1 MPKTQINL
9 EGWQDY
15 RGNAAGSLLYVET
28 SHQSEMPV
36 RDQLNEN
43 GKGFFYEPNYET
55 STYGLMSCCNVKN
68 INAIVRAKSRYILF
82 GTRYEGLS
90 DSEKRNK
97 YLIMG
102 YMRIDQI
109 KDVRTRH
116 IQRFMSN
123 PELQEPE
130 CMQMEHNW
138 AVYGPMRFVS
148 MDDSFLVTDE
158 ILKEWGYKGHAS
170 RQLKAV
176 FQKEHL
182 DQILSYLDSKEDK
195 IEEYIAIVDEFKE
208 ALEEGE

>member
-1 MPKTQINL
+1 
-9 EGWQDY
+9 
-15 RGNAAGSLLYVET
+15 
-28 SHQSEMPV
+28 
-36 RDQLNEN
+36 
-43 GKGFFYEPNYET
+43 
-55 STYGLMSCCNVKN
+55 
-68 INAIVRAKSRYILF
+68 
-82 GTRYEGLS
+82 
-90 DSEKRNK
+90 
-97 YLIMG
+97 
-102 YMRIDQI
+102 
-109 KDVRTRH
+109 
-116 IQRFMSN
+116 
-123 PELQEPE
+123 
-130 CMQMEHNW
+130 MQMEHNW